1 MIRSVLTVS
10 SGTLAS
16 RLLGFGRDAL
26 TAALLGAGP
35 VADAFLM
42 AFLFINVIRRMLSEG
57 ALNGAL
63 VPAWMRLR
71 EDSGPVA
78 ASAFAGNVL
87 ATVSATLIALAVI
100 AGVAMPLLVRVL
112 APGFAGSESLRLAV
126 TDARLMLPYLAFAG
140 PATVIMSLLNAR
152 HRFAITAF
160 SPLLF
165 NVVLILVAVLLLLS
179 HRDSGFAAPVMA
191 ATVSAAGLL
200 QLVVLAILTRRDDL
214 ASPLRI
220 SFDSGMRDFARKA
233 VPGMIANSGP
243 QLLIVAGAIIA
254 SSSPSAVSW
263 LYFANRLIELPL
275 GMVGAAIGTVLVPEI
290 TRALNKGDSAAAV
303 HAESRGIELAAA
315 LALPAAVGL
324 IVLGEPIVRVLFEH
338 GAFTAA
344 DTRATAL
351 VLGCLGF
358 GLPAYVL
365 IKTLSPAFFARGN
378 TMTPLMATLKGIAV
392 AMVLALMA
400 GELFGVAGIAIAV
413 ALGAWSNAASLVRS
427 IAATFGFSVDA
438 EARRRLP
445 RIALAALGMGGL
457 LWLAVRLLFPT
468 SGAHGLLQAAALV
481 ILIAAGVAIYGLLLL
496 TFRVIDRDDM
506 QAALLRSRSGD
517 LRA

>member
-35 VADAFLM
+35 AADAFLM

-71 EDSGPVA
+71 EDNGLIA

-112 APGFAGSESLRLAV
+112 APGFAGSESLQLAV
-126 TDARLMLPYLAFAG
+126 TDARLMMPYLAFAG

-152 HRFAITAF
+152 HRFAIAAF

-165 NVVLILVAVLLLLS
+165 NVVLILAAALLLLL

-243 QLLIVAGAIIA
+243 QLLIVAGAIVA

-275 GMVGAAIGTVLVPEI
+275 GMVGVAIGTVLVPEI

-303 HAESRGIELAAA
+303 NAESRGIELAAA
-315 LALPAAVGL
+315 FALPAAVGL
-324 IVLGEPIVRVLFEH
+324 IVLSEPIVRVLFEH

-344 DTRATAL
+344 DTRATARA
-351 VLGCLGF
+351 LGCLGF

-365 IKTLSPAFFARGN
+365 IKTLSPAFFARGD

-392 AMVLALMA
+392 AMVLALIA
-400 GELFGVAGIAIAV
+400 GELVGVAGIAIAV

-457 LWLAVRLLFPT
+457 LWLAVRLLSPM
-468 SGAHGLLQAAALV
+468 SGAHGLLQAAMLAV
-481 ILIAAGVAIYGLLLL
+481 LIAAGAAIYGLLLL
-496 TFRVIDRDDM
+496 TFRVIDRGDI
-506 QAALLRSRSGD
+506 QAALMRSRSGD